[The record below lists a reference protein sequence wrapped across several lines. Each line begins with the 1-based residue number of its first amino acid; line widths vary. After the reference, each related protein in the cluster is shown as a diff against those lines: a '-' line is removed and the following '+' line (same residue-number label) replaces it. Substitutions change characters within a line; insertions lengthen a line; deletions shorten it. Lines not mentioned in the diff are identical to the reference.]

1 MKKIKFIYAF
11 FISFSLL
18 FTLLISCTPPKKPL
32 GKPNIYLLKSS
43 NYYGKFYVFD
53 NFQDNENCIKYL
65 FNFAGK
71 HQGRLTIMSHKDM
84 FKFDGGVPFIEDTV
98 SHQFVFSREREKDEE
113 QSDNNTRNFRISVNY
128 LEETKLHFKIEEG
141 INKDKIPVKKLSTD
155 FDSLNVNIVQNFL
168 DYSTFEDYKT
178 RKQFENC
185 IYELYNKK
193 DTLKI
198 RQVYHNFGKWFEI
211 DIL

>member
-32 GKPNIYLLKSS
+32 GKPNIYHLRDTYLGH
-43 NYYGKFYVFD
+43 YYVFD

-65 FNFAGK
+65 FNFAKDKKGYLIIMTHK
-71 HQGRLTIMSHKDM
+71 NMYKFYEGAADPIDTAAHKFAFAREDEQGD
-84 FKFDGGVPFIEDTV
+84 
-98 SHQFVFSREREKDEE
+98 
-113 QSDNNTRNFRISVNY
+113 DNNTRNFMLSINY

-168 DYSTFEDYKT
+168 DYSFDEDYKA
-178 RKQFENC
+178 RKQSEKY

-198 RQVYHNFGKWFEI
+198 RQVYHNYGEWFEI